1 MSPGPAGK
9 KRPLHPGESRTSSS
23 SSTEDTAKKK
33 VKSKRTKSPAKKNL
47 YKNVEVLVGGLK
59 KKHTKPTFLD
69 ELIYKQF
76 SNLWLKLKKPLEE
89 GCADLQR
96 ITQGGKKD
104 LLQKGW
110 FGAVYFL
117 LIYCEDL
124 ALPLI
129 ITL

>member
-47 YKNVEVLVGGLK
+47 LKNVEVGLQK
-59 KKHTKPTFLD
+59 LHVKPTFLD